1 MASGMFDN
9 GRNRFAR
16 GEIVW
21 KASAG
26 STVKGNL
33 IDTGVTAPNLA
44 THTTMS
50 DLRSAV
56 VGSDTAISGMAD
68 PAAGVCNADDL
79 VFSAVTG
86 AHVEGVVLWQE
97 QSAADASRFLFL
109 WVEFTAVTPNGGNIT
124 IQWDNTSTVYIF
136 KL

>member
-16 GEIVW
+16 GETIW
-21 KASAG
+21 KASGG
-26 STVKGNL
+26 SSMYGNL
-33 IDTGVTAPNLA
+33 IDTGVTVPSLSS
-44 THTTMS
+44 HTAMTS
-50 DLRSAV
+50 LRSAV
-56 VGSDTAISGMAD
+56 VGSDTALTGMAD
-68 PAAGVCNADDL
+68 PAAGVCDASDL
-79 VFSAVTG
+79 VFSSVTG
-86 AHVEGVVLWQE
+86 NSVEGVVLWHE
-97 QSAADASRFLFL
+97 VSAADASRFLIL